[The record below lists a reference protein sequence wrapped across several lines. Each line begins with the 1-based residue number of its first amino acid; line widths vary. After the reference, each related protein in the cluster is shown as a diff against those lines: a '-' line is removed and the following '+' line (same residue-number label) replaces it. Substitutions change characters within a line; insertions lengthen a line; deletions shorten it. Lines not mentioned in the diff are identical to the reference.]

1 MKYLSCQ
8 TDTEYYKHLDIRRI
22 LFSLSCSLWYIL
34 SGVFLFLKWSFLEHP
49 SSNILNLHLILSWDS
64 ACIVWPSLLIFFP
77 IFIVFRLSTVLGLS
91 ETLLKD
97 SPWQFSCHVIPK
109 TSLQAL
115 YGSGERQDEGNPIYF
130 LFTCVPHS
138 NDKAHGDNG
147 WDQGSCPCL
156 VPPAHICETRQRKD
170 VIVAC
175 MRRQG

>member
-1 MKYLSCQ
+1 MVHIVRGFFILKMIFFGTSIFKYFKS
-8 TDTEYYKHLDIRRI
+8 
-22 LFSLSCSLWYIL
+22 
-34 SGVFLFLKWSFLEHP
+34 
-49 SSNILNLHLILSWDS
+49 SSNTILRLCLYCLTFSFD
-64 ACIVWPSLLIFFP
+64 FFFS

-91 ETLLKD
+91 ETLLRD